1 MDQLDKN
8 KSILHASVAGH
19 ITTIHPP
26 PPGVS
31 GMVSSDPGAVK
42 PDLPNVLLKY
52 MWLLLLCYVAS
63 HKRKRTRE

>member
-19 ITTIHPP
+19 ITAIHPP

-42 PDLPNVLLKY
+42 PDLPNVLL
-52 MWLLLLCYVAS
+52 MQIRL
-63 HKRKRTRE
+63 

>member
-1 MDQLDKN
+1 MDLLDKN

-19 ITTIHPP
+19 ITAIHPP

-42 PDLPNVLLKY
+42 PDLPNVLLIRSDCKAIFSP
-52 MWLLLLCYVAS
+52 VD
-63 HKRKRTRE
+63 K